1 MATRL
6 SFREWKPSIFGDVI
20 VGHILYF
27 ANLDDGSTTAV
38 IRSHGLFYRLPLSA
52 TLQVNELKP
61 ADGSL
66 LVVEYLEEGYRVSV
80 LCEYKGAEKKRSRHK
95 QLHHQHS
102 SKPH

>member
-6 SFREWKPSIFGDVI
+6 SFRDWMPASIGDVI

-27 ANLDDGSTTAV
+27 ANLDDGSTTV
-38 IRSHGLFYRLPLSA
+38 VVRSHGVFYRLPIEA
-52 TLQVNELKP
+52 TLQVNALKP

-80 LCEYKGAEKKRSRHK
+80 LCEYKGAEKNGAAK
-95 QLHHQHS
+95 S
-102 SKPH
+102 S